1 MASSN
6 WNVSEFLSNVQ
17 STGLAKPCRFEVL
30 IDTPRCVRNDQMG
43 RLVSLY
49 CEQASLPFQR
59 IVTSRQQIFGPAEY
73 LPVGVDFGGENFV
86 MQFFVD
92 RDMKV
97 KRFFDLWMQGVINAN
112 DTVYPAHT
120 ANYSNLYKSTITI
133 SQLNE
138 ADEETYKVQLIDAYP
153 ISVQQLQL
161 DAGTTNQVHRL
172 NVSFVYYRWIEKQIN
187 FNLQVDNISTDPA
200 KRNIFDINTNIG
212 PNFRGGYYGEQVE
225 PSGGGYDPSQ
235 DR

>member
-17 STGLAKPCRFEVL
+17 ATGLAKPCRFEVL
-30 IDTPRCVRNDQMG
+30 INTPLCVRNDQMG
-43 RLVSLY
+43 RMVSLY

-97 KRFFDLWMQGVINAN
+97 KRFFDLWMQGVINP
-112 DTVYPAHT
+112 DTHT
-120 ANYSNLYKSTITI
+120 ANYRNEYKSTITI

-138 ADEETYKVQLIDAYP
+138 ADEVTYKVRLIDAYP
-153 ISVQQLQL
+153 VSVQQLQL
-161 DAGTTNQVHRL
+161 DAGNTNQAHRL
-172 NVSFVYYRWIEKQIN
+172 NVSFVYYRWVEQ
-187 FNLQVDNISTDPA
+187 LDNPPPMRRS
-200 KRNIFDINTNIG
+200 
-212 PNFRGGYYGEQVE
+212 
-225 PSGGGYDPSQ
+225 SGGFGPATPGVPGVERYDPSMWDNIKYDPAQ